1 MVILALAVAALA
13 QWTGPRTVEYSGPGF
28 FCGGGYAIHL
38 AAGDRALILPQGHG
52 GAQGARI
59 VLAGREVNIWNGAPR
74 QPGPLVLSYPGGGV
88 TEQKNGAGVAY
99 TVSDQTDFGL
109 RLTSDAFRGFKQDRW
124 FFSRADFAEDVDHR
138 VDCLAALSY

>member
-1 MVILALAVAALA
+1 MILLALAAAA
-13 QWTGPRTVEYSGPGF
+13 AMQWTGPRTVEYSGPGF

-38 AAGDRALILPQGHG
+38 AQGDRALILPQGHG

-74 QPGPLVLSYPGGGV
+74 QPGPLVLTYPGGGV
-88 TEQKNGAGVAY
+88 TQQHNGAGVAY

-138 VDCLAALSY
+138 VVCLAALS

>member
-1 MVILALAVAALA
+1 MILLAFAAAVAA

-124 FFSRADFAEDVDHR
+124 FFSKADFAEDVDHR
-138 VDCLAALSY
+138 VVCLAALSY